1 MDELI
6 YDMFDQI
13 FGGGVFRSVRDVL
26 MLNPSTGDWKYAWDA
41 VDVVYSNVMVPIALG
56 LMIIWFLVAFME
68 KSASEQVTFEQLFML
83 FAKLIA
89 AKFLIDNGLQIFTT
103 LWSVGISLI
112 DKVGSAFGFDPN
124 ASGSFSSW
132 SEISVD
138 VEELWE
144 DFTGIEYGED
154 IGIIKGIGIMCQ
166 LLIPWLV
173 SLIMI
178 AVVHFICYSR
188 LIEMLL
194 RMMAAP
200 IALSDFM
207 TEGLHGAGWRF
218 LKNFLAICLQ
228 GMIMVAIALLYPL
241 VVNGILTGGFW
252 SVLLKY
258 IAFSFAAIALMF
270 KSLSISKELVGTS

>member
-1 MDELI
+1 MLDDLI
-6 YDMFDQI
+6 HSMFEQI
-13 FGGGVFRSVRDVL
+13 FGGGIFDSVQGVL
-26 MLNPSTGDWKYAWDA
+26 KLNPSTGAWSHAWSA
-41 VDVVYSNVMVPIALG
+41 VDTVYSNVMVPIALG

-68 KSASEQVTFEQLFML
+68 KAASEQVTFEQLFML

-89 AKFLIDNGLQIFTT
+89 AKFLIDNGLDIFAK
-103 LWSVGISLI
+103 LWGLGISLI
-112 DKVGSAFGFDPN
+112 DSVGGAFGS
-124 ASGSFSSW
+124 SGGGLGVNVQALWKDFSGLEW
-132 SEISVD
+132 SAK
-138 VEELWE
+138 
-144 DFTGIEYGED
+144 
-154 IGIIKGIGIMCQ
+154 IGIIKGIGILCQ

-178 AVVHFICYSR
+178 AVVYFICYSR
-188 LIEMLL
+188 VIEMLL

-228 GMIMVAIALLYPL
+228 GMIMVAIAQIYPL
-241 VVNGILTGGFW
+241 VINTVLNGSTGFW
-252 SVLLKY
+252 ETLLKY
-258 IAFSFAAIALMF
+258 VAFSFAAIALLF

>member
-1 MDELI
+1 MDDLI
-6 YDMFDQI
+6 RSMFEQI
-13 FGGGVFRSVRDVL
+13 FGGGVFNDVSAVL
-26 MLNPSTGDWKYAWDA
+26 KLNPSLGVWSHAWNA
-41 VDVVYSNVMVPIALG
+41 VDTIYSNVMVPIALG

-89 AKFLIDNGLQIFTT
+89 AKFLIDNGLQIFAT
-103 LWSVGISLI
+103 LWGLGISLI
-112 DKVGSAFGFDPN
+112 DSVGDAFGST
-124 ASGSFSSW
+124 SGGMNLDI
-132 SEISVD
+132 ED
-138 VEELWE
+138 LWI
-144 DFTGIEYGED
+144 DFTGLD
-154 IGIIKGIGIMCQ
+154 NWNAKIGIVKGIGILCQ
-166 LLIPWLV
+166 LLIPWLA

-178 AVVHFICYSR
+178 VVVHFICYSR
-188 LIEMLL
+188 IIEMLL

-228 GMIMVAIALLYPL
+228 GMIMVAIAQIYPL
-241 VVNGILTGGFW
+241 VINTILNGSSGFW
-252 SVLLKY
+252 DTLLKY